1 MIKIKKIVRRRRPS
15 SECLG
20 QAIDAVLKSP
30 KPILTPATQVE
41 RVVVNLRAV
50 IDELD
55 RNFTSAKSLILKLAR
70 LLDETKE
77 CKQSQICTKIKE
89 MLADKIKEGKI
100 TKKWIECCLPQE
112 YRRSYAK
119 SEQSSLSSKAKKLE
133 KIIIVDNKGKTIAGE
148 EEPSPY
154 NSSTIDNNSAF
165 TQPRGRDAIQPLQK
179 EQDKDVLEGDD
190 YGDDDDDGAWTKSQ
204 ESGEEAP
211 GKSSLIREPEHSS
224 VAEIKFTIPKD
235 RYEEVKTAMSNGS
248 NCFYLVF
255 DRNTG
260 LLLRSESGETD
271 N

>member
-1 MIKIKKIVRRRRPS
+1 M
-15 SECLG
+15 
-20 QAIDAVLKSP
+20 
-30 KPILTPATQVE
+30 PILTSADRIKT
-41 RVVVNLRAV
+41 VVVDLRAV
-50 IDELD
+50 IDALD

-70 LLDETKE
+70 LLDETKQ

-100 TKKWIECCLPQE
+100 TKKWIERCLPQE
-112 YRRSYAK
+112 YRRRYVK
-119 SEQSSLSSKAKKLE
+119 SEQSSLSGKAKKLE

-190 YGDDDDDGAWTKSQ
+190 DGDDDELGPGLWNQ
-204 ESGEEAP
+204 EKKKHLASL
-211 GKSSLIREPEHSS
+211 LIREPEHLLAA
-224 VAEIKFTIPKD
+224 AEIKFTIPKE

-248 NCFYLVF
+248 NCCYLIF
-255 DRNTG
+255 DRNSRIIPTF
-260 LLLRSESGETD
+260 
-271 N
+271 

>member
-1 MIKIKKIVRRRRPS
+1 LIENKKIVKRGSR
-15 SECLG
+15 SECPG
-20 QAIDAVLKSP
+20 EVIDALLKSP
-30 KPILTPATQVE
+30 MPILPPATPIKT
-41 RVVVNLRAV
+41 VVVNLRAV
-50 IDELD
+50 IDEID
-55 RNFTSAKSLILKLAR
+55 RNFASAKSLILELAR

-100 TKKWIECCLPQE
+100 TKKWIEPCLPQE
-112 YRRSYAK
+112 YRRRYVK
-119 SEQSSLSSKAKKLE
+119 SELCSLSGRAKKLE
-133 KIIIVDNKGKTIAGE
+133 KIIIVDNKGKAVAGD

-165 TQPRGRDAIQPLQK
+165 TQPRGRDAIQPLHK

-190 YGDDDDDGAWTKSQ
+190 DEAWTKSQ